1 MSLRYFQDAFWS
13 YSYFICSLLQQG
25 PFTLLVAPTGAPF
38 DTFGA
43 SKSSFRYFF
52 WIPPT
57 RCLSF
62 GVTITVNTTDP
73 VLCFLRL
80 YFIVFFALIHVSLID
95 DQVDPQINK
104 VQFSNKN
111 NANLVY
117 LIFDGKCKQSH
128 AKENEAMFQNL
139 YYLFQF
145 SGFNFI
151 NESTEVHFDFLVSPH
166 FLRFVIFALYE
177 PISQREKH

>member
-1 MSLRYFQDAFWS
+1 ML
-13 YSYFICSLLQQG
+13 
-25 PFTLLVAPTGAPF
+25 
-38 DTFGA
+38 FGA
-43 SKSSFRYFF
+43 TPTYFAHCSNRSPF
-52 WIPPT
+52 HYVSRQHKLFPILLAQA
-57 RCLSF
+57 RALF
-62 GVTITVNTTDP
+62 VT
-73 VLCFLRL
+73 FQE
-80 YFIVFFALIHVSLID
+80 HVSLID

-128 AKENEAMFQNL
+128 AKENEPMFQKNL
-139 YYLFQF
+139 IYSSFRVSIL
-145 SGFNFI
+145 I
-151 NESTEVHFDFLVSPH
+151 NESTAVHFDFLVSPH

>member
-1 MSLRYFQDAFWS
+1 MSLRYFQDAFLELR
-13 YSYFICSLLQQG
+13 LLY
-25 PFTLLVAPTGAPF
+25 LLIAPTGALYV
-38 DTFGA
+38 TCRA
-43 SKSSFRYFF
+43 NRSSFRYFWRKQELF
-52 WIPPT
+52 SLLFRSLWIPPT

-62 GVTITVNTTDP
+62 GVIITVNTTDP

-128 AKENEAMFQNL
+128 AKENEPIFQKFFVFIL
-139 YYLFQF
+139 VFRFQF
-145 SGFNFI
+145 
-151 NESTEVHFDFLVSPH
+151 H
-166 FLRFVIFALYE
+166 
-177 PISQREKH
+177 QRKHSSSF

>member
-13 YSYFICSLLQQG
+13 YAYLLCSLLQQE
-25 PFTLLVAPTGAPF
+25 PFSLRVAPTRALS

-43 SKSSFRYFF
+43 SKSSFRYFLGAF
-52 WIPPT
+52 GSHQ
-57 RCLSF
+57 LVAFSF

-128 AKENEAMFQNL
+128 AKENEPMFQKSFVSIL
-139 YYLFQF
+139 VF
-145 SGFNFI
+145 GF
-151 NESTEVHFDFLVSPH
+151 
-166 FLRFVIFALYE
+166 
-177 PISQREKH
+177 

>member
-1 MSLRYFQDAFWS
+1 MELR
-13 YSYFICSLLQQG
+13 LL
-25 PFTLLVAPTGAPF
+25 TLLIAPTGALYV
-38 DTFGA
+38 TCRA
-43 SKSSFRYFF
+43 NRSSFRYFWRKQELF
-52 WIPPT
+52 SLLFRSLWIPPT

-62 GVTITVNTTDP
+62 TDTTDP

-139 YYLFQF
+139 YYLF
-145 SGFNFI
+145 
-151 NESTEVHFDFLVSPH
+151 
-166 FLRFVIFALYE
+166 
-177 PISQREKH
+177 

>member
-1 MSLRYFQDAFWS
+1 MSLRYFQGAFWC
-13 YSYFICSLLQQG
+13 YSYFICSLLQQE
-25 PFTLLVAPTGAPF
+25 PFMLLVAPTGAPS

-43 SKSSFRYFF
+43 SKSSFRYF
-52 WIPPT
+52 
-57 RCLSF
+57 LGAF
-62 GVTITVNTTDP
+62 GSHQLVAFSIWCHNHYDR

-128 AKENEAMFQNL
+128 AKENEPMFQKKS
-139 YYLFQF
+139 YLFQF
-145 SGFNFI
+145 FGFNFI
-151 NESTEVHFDFLVSPH
+151 NESTAVHFDFLVSPH
-166 FLRFVIFALYE
+166 FLRFLIFALYE